1 MVCGRRVAGYLVW
14 QVFVLAWYVPNSGPH
29 QCATTVGHISG
40 PHQWATS
47 VCATSWSEMNL
58 ESPTVPNL
66 DPSVN
71 YEETLAG
78 NTRNTWSLMSVQKP
92 HYIDGPNGV

>member
-1 MVCGRRVAGYLVW
+1 MVGGW
-14 QVFVLAWYVPNSGPH
+14 QVIWFGKFLFWPG
-29 QCATTVGHISG
+29 TFRTVGHISV
-40 PHQWATS
+40 PRQWTTS

-78 NTRNTWSLMSVQKP
+78 NTRNTWSLISVQKP